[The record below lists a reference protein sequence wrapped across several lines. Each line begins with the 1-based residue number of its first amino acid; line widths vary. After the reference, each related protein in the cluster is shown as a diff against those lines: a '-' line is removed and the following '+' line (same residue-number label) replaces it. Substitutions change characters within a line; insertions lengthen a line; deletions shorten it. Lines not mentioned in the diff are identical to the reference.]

1 MISTP
6 PRKNDFAEPSSTVQ
20 FPRVSASKHVLFNGL
35 TLLVQ
40 EDHSAP
46 VASVQAWVATG
57 SIHEG
62 RYSGAGMSHLLE
74 HMLFKGTKTRSTNAI
89 AQAVQDEGGY
99 INAYTSFDR
108 TVYWIDV
115 PAAGLATAVELLADA
130 CMNSTLPA
138 DEFVKEQEVIR
149 REFAMGADDPDRVNS
164 QQLFATAYREH
175 PYRHPVIGH
184 LDVFNQLTRDDVM
197 AYYKARY
204 VPNNITFVVVGD
216 VDSEAVRQQL
226 ETLFAPYPRQSL
238 PPVYLPAEPPQ
249 LGRRES
255 HREFPTELAR
265 TVGSWHIPCITD
277 PDVPALD
284 VLATVL
290 GDGRSS
296 RLYRQVREG
305 KRLTHAISA
314 FSYVPAEPGLFGVEM
329 TTDPENRQTALDAA
343 MAIIADVQRD
353 GITAP
358 ELAKAKRVL
367 LSNQLNA
374 LVTMRGQASD
384 LGSNWLLT
392 GNLDFSRDYLDAI
405 QQVGVEDIARVAR
418 KYLQAD
424 RCTIATL
431 YPAAEKA
438 AATAPVAVRPA
449 AGEIQKFILSNGLRL
464 LVREDAR
471 LPLVYLD
478 AVFRGG
484 LLTETAADNGLTKLF
499 SRVLL
504 KGTANRTAEQL
515 AEEVEAVGGS
525 IGSDAGNNSFSI
537 SLEVMQPDLDL
548 GLKLLADV
556 VRHASLPEAAVERE
570 KAVQIAAIKAED
582 EHVTSVARNL
592 LRSTLF
598 GNHPYGLRSSG
609 SPEGMARL
617 DRAQLVAF
625 QQRYVVGRNG
635 VLAVFGN
642 VQADAVRQQV
652 EALFASL
659 PAGELALAA
668 PPQPVVPAEARTV
681 EQIEEKEQAVLM
693 VGFPG
698 VSVHD
703 QDRHALEVIDEAS
716 SDLGSRF
723 FIRIRE
729 ELGLAYFVGSSQMVG
744 LAPGLFTFYVGT
756 DPRKIEQVQAAFAE
770 EIAALAANG
779 LTEVELT
786 RAKKKLIGKQ
796 AIAYQSNGTLAY
808 TAALDE
814 LYGLGYLHYQA
825 MAADLEKLT
834 LAEVRDVAQRYFR
847 DRPPITVIVRPAA
860 SQPLAAENHAETQ
873 AS

>member
-1 MISTP
+1 MISTA
-6 PRKNDFAEPSSTVQ
+6 PRKNPLVEPSSAIQ
-20 FPRVSASKHVLFNGL
+20 FPRVSATKHVLPSGL

-40 EDHSAP
+40 EDRSAP

-62 RYSGAGMSHLLE
+62 VLLGSGMSHFLE
-74 HMLFKGTKTRSTNAI
+74 HMLFKGTATRSTNAI

-115 PAAGLATAVELLADA
+115 PKAGLATAIDLLADA

-138 DEFVKEQEVIR
+138 EEFVKEQEVIR

-164 QQLFATAYREH
+164 QLLFSTAYRAH
-175 PYRHPVIGH
+175 PYQMPVIGY
-184 LDVFNQLTRDDVM
+184 LDVFNQLTRDDLM
-197 AYYKARY
+197 AYYKSRY

-216 VDSEAVRQQL
+216 VDGAAVKQQL
-226 ETLFAPYPRQSL
+226 ETFFAPYPRRAL
-238 PPVYLPAEPPQ
+238 PAIYLPAEPPQ
-249 LGRRES
+249 LGRREA
-255 HREFPTELAR
+255 HREFATELAR
-265 TVGSWHIPCITD
+265 TVASWHIPCITH

-290 GDGRSS
+290 GEGRSS

-305 KRLTHAISA
+305 ARLAHSISA
-314 FSYVPAEPGLFGVEM
+314 FSYVPAEPGLFGLEL
-329 TTDPENRQTALDAA
+329 TTDPDKRQAALDAA
-343 MAIIADVQRD
+343 LAIVAEVQRD

-405 QQVGVEDIARVAR
+405 QSVDGEDIVRIARQ
-418 KYLQAD
+418 YLRTD
-424 RCTIATL
+424 VCTISTL
-431 YPAAEKA
+431 YPKTDKAAES
-438 AATAPVAVRPA
+438 AVGLEKPA
-449 AGEIQKFILSNGLRL
+449 AGEIQKFELSNGLRL

-484 LLTETAADNGLTKLF
+484 ILTETAANNGLTKLF
-499 SRVLL
+499 SKVLL
-504 KGTANRTAEQL
+504 KGTASRTAEQI
-515 AEEVEAVGGS
+515 AEQVEAVGGS
-525 IGSDAGNNSFSI
+525 IGSDAGNNSFSV

-548 GLKLLADV
+548 GLDLLADV
-556 VRHASLPEAAVERE
+556 LLHATLPEAAVERE
-570 KAVQIAAIKAED
+570 KAVQLAAIKAED
-582 EHVTSVARNL
+582 EHMTSIARNL
-592 LRSTLF
+592 LRSSLF
-598 GNHPYGLRSSG
+598 GQHPYGLRSSG
-609 SPEGMARL
+609 SPDGVAAL
-617 DRAQLVAF
+617 NRAQLVEF
-625 QQRYVVGRNG
+625 QRSFVVGRNG

-642 VQADAVRQQV
+642 VNAEQVRQQA
-652 EALFASL
+652 EALFARL
-659 PAGELALAA
+659 PPGELALSA
-668 PPQPVVPAEARTV
+668 PPQPVFPTEARTL
-681 EQIEEKEQAVLM
+681 EQFEDKEQAVLM

-698 VSVHD
+698 ASVHSN
-703 QDRHALEVIDEAS
+703 DRHALEVIDEAS

-756 DPRKIEQVQAAFAE
+756 DPLKIEQVKAAFAE
-770 EIAALAANG
+770 EIALLAANG
-779 LTEVELT
+779 LTEAELT

-796 AIAYQSNGTLAY
+796 VIAYQSNASLAY

-814 LYGLGYLHYQA
+814 LYGLGYLHYKS
-825 MAADLEKLT
+825 MAAELENLT
-834 LAEVRDVAQRYFR
+834 LENVREVAQRYFQR
-847 DRPPITVIVRPAA
+847 QPAITAIVRPDN
-860 SQPLAAENHAETQ
+860 SQRPVESTLTE
-873 AS
+873 S